1 MDKNVEKLREALRKA
16 ERRLKA
22 AGIEYAPKAWDF
34 ASDRSKA
41 VTVISEEYK
50 HAVEECFGETCDDV
64 LGGYDI
70 SDEMMGGKFG
80 KELIDDICDHVGTEY
95 FADKVASLAARRG
108 EGVKTESDEDAPNV
122 RPNGILPTMVF
133 ISEEDAAIYAD
144 DPKDY
149 PDTEEYADD
158 EGNVDYEAY
167 DAAVEAHVAEKYENL
182 KKVYGLGIIKDPE
195 GLVDS
200 LYDFNQETLRQAADL
215 WKVGDEQG
223 QADSEALK
231 GIALVIEPNLVLG
244 SRIACENEHGFQTMS
259 APVREVQIKR
269 FSDYLRSLCG
279 EFGTVEWV
287 KSKGNR
293 VSGEPKE
300 EGTHEA
306 KGLSEGYLGQ
316 TVEDF
321 FDDCSDA
328 SAINRVIVYA
338 LDDEEPVYDGEYYDL
353 PESILEAP
361 FLEFGTIG
369 QLIVNVADEGGSDYY
384 DTLDDFLGDANVDD
398 VQVWDT
404 DSEDVAYDGDK
415 DSVDDELGQKSFL
428 SFDAPE
434 YITINLDCDKSE
446 LDLDDL
452 EEAKGKK
459 RKKKGIHARTNVGDP
474 KRNMAFFNMAM
485 GASEYASDGGCCGG
499 ESDGGE
505 GGVGESKE
513 CGKTIAKTF
522 KGNGRKTD
530 ESRHGGFVKRYKGYK
545 IIDVGD
551 YFVVTDPHGLT
562 VGHERTLIGC
572 EGLIDELTKD
582 GPTSGKPKVDE
593 MTDDELRNMPEGTEK
608 RCINMLN
615 SMIAYDWDM
624 KETAKEFLDRIEGTH
639 TYDYIKKYV
648 DELGKDKV
656 AELMQRQIDDV
667 DKIVYAG
674 TDSDGVGYNA
684 IIWKDAKRESLKPR
698 RLSEGEAIGK
708 ANEDTKKLAERG
720 LTSAERHNRSMD
732 NIFSDWLKQQKLKKD
747 ILLSH
752 GLTPEEVDELANNQG
767 LTKRALNDKLREL
780 GLWDE
785 FVSKLHGMSESTL
798 SEVTRKTKDGKWAN
812 VGKDGK
818 ADSGTFKTKKE
829 ADAQRKAMFA
839 NGFGESYEDDVK
851 IAGKAGANAS
861 IDRYLYNHFGLSGV
875 KAMHHYAKTYKEI
888 WDIIHDSNKFD
899 DFKAYLKRDKSS
911 DFKAYLDKRDKS
923 AEGMREAKKNGSKLD
938 TSGIQ
943 YFGTKNQFNYD
954 KQQLR
959 IDHDAKTYEKGMFTH
974 IARRETVSTP
984 ELRRIIQR
992 LDDMGYKEVKH
1003 GDAKAPEGYFEAW
1016 KSHSKAKYFEA
1027 WERHS
1032 AEKAFDKSHSEGQN
1046 MDEGGNKVM
1055 EKKQKI
1061 KEDEKESQGIY
1072 AKSLISLWDRYANVF
1087 KELED

>member
-1 MDKNVEKLREALRKA
+1 MDKNVEKLREALCKA

-22 AGIEYAPKAWDF
+22 AGIEYSPKAGDF

-41 VTVISEEYK
+41 VTVLSGEYRHIVEEY
-50 HAVEECFGETCDDV
+50 FGEPCDDV

-70 SDEMMGGKFG
+70 SDEMMDGKCG

-95 FADKVASLAARRG
+95 FADKVVSLAARRK
-108 EGVKTESDEDAPNV
+108 EGTKTESADDASNV

-158 EGNVDYEAY
+158 DGNVDYEAY
-167 DAAVEAHVAEKYENL
+167 DAAVEAHVAEKYEDL
-182 KKVYGLGIIKDPE
+182 KKVYGLGIAKDPE
-195 GLVDS
+195 GLADS
-200 LYDFNQETLRQAADL
+200 VYDFNQETLRQAADL
-215 WKVGDEQG
+215 WKMGDEQG

-231 GIALVIEPNLVLG
+231 GIALAIEPNHVLG
-244 SRIACENEHGFQTMS
+244 SRIACENEHGFQTLS
-259 APVREVQIKR
+259 ASVREAQIKR
-269 FSDYLRSLCG
+269 FSDYLRSLRDK
-279 EFGTVEWV
+279 FGLTEWSKS
-287 KSKGNR
+287 KSKGTHG
-293 VSGEPKE
+293 STKE
-300 EGTHEA
+300 ARTNEA

-321 FDDCSDA
+321 FDDCSDT

-361 FLEFGTIG
+361 FLEFGTTG
-369 QLIVNVADEGGSDYY
+369 KLIVNVTDEGSSAYY

-398 VQVWDT
+398 VQVWDA
-404 DSEDVAYDGDK
+404 DSEDIAYDGDK
-415 DSVDDELGQKSFL
+415 DSVEDELGQRSFL

-446 LDLDDL
+446 LDLDEL

-459 RKKKGIHARTNVGDP
+459 RKKGIRARTNVGDP
-474 KRNMAFFNMAM
+474 KRNAAFFNMAM
-485 GASEYASDGGCCGG
+485 GASEYAGKGDGCCA
-499 ESDGGE
+499 GE
-505 GGVGESKE
+505 GAEAEGGIGESKG

-522 KGNGRKTD
+522 KGKGRKTD
-530 ESRHGGFVKRYKGYK
+530 ESQHGGFVKRYKGYK

-572 EGLIDELTKD
+572 EGLIDELTKN
-582 GPTSGKPKVDE
+582 GPTSGESKASESDSGKVEEGTGKTIAKVFKGNGKRKVNE
-593 MTDDELRNMPEGTEK
+593 MTDDELRSMPEGTEK

-615 SMIAYDWDM
+615 SMIAYDWDR

-667 DKIVYAG
+667 DRIAYAG
-674 TDSDGVGYNA
+674 TDSDGVSYNS

-698 RLSEGEAIGK
+698 RLSEGEA
-708 ANEDTKKLAERG
+708 NEDTKKL
-720 LTSAERHNRSMD
+720 
-732 NIFSDWLKQQKLKKD
+732 
-747 ILLSH
+747 
-752 GLTPEEVDELANNQG
+752 
-767 LTKRALNDKLREL
+767 
-780 GLWDE
+780 
-785 FVSKLHGMSESTL
+785 
-798 SEVTRKTKDGKWAN
+798 KDGKWAN

-829 ADAQRKAMFA
+829 ADAQRRAMFA
-839 NGFGESYEDDVK
+839 NHFGESYEDDVK
-851 IAGKAGANAS
+851 AAGKFGANAA

-888 WDIIHDSNKFD
+888 WGIIHDSNKLD
-899 DFKAYLKRDKSS
+899 DFKAYLKRDKSA

-923 AEGMREAKKNGSKLD
+923 AEGVREAKKNGSKLD

-1032 AEKAFDKSHSEGQN
+1032 AEKALDKSHSEGY
-1046 MDEGGNKVM
+1046 DIH
-1055 EKKQKI
+1055 EKKEDVMDNGKKVIEESKSKGGLAKKI
-1061 KEDEKESQGIY
+1061 LDFVNKNVPEAELTDEVIDD
-1072 AKSLISLWDRYANVF
+1072 WDW
-1087 KELED
+1087 

>member
-1 MDKNVEKLREALRKA
+1 MDKNVEKLREALCKA
-16 ERRLKA
+16 EKRLKA
-22 AGIEYAPKAWDF
+22 AGIEYAPKAGDL

-41 VTVISEEYK
+41 VTVLSEEYR

-95 FADKVASLAARRG
+95 FADKVASLAARRV
-108 EGVKTESDEDAPNV
+108 EGKKTESDDDASNV
-122 RPNGILPTMVF
+122 RLNGILPTMVF

-158 EGNVDYEAY
+158 DGNVDYEAY

-182 KKVYGLGIIKDPE
+182 KKVYGLGIVKDPE
-195 GLVDS
+195 GLADS
-200 LYDFNQETLRQAADL
+200 IYDFNQETLRQAADL
-215 WKVGDEQG
+215 WKLGDEQG

-231 GIALVIEPNLVLG
+231 GIALSIEPNPVLG
-244 SRIACENEHGFQTMS
+244 SRIVCENEHGFQTLS
-259 APVREVQIKR
+259 APVREAQIKR

-279 EFGTVEWV
+279 EFGVVEWDE
-287 KSKGNR
+287 SKGKGAHG
-293 VSGEPKE
+293 SPKE
-300 EGTHEA
+300 AGIPEA

-353 PESILEAP
+353 PESVLEAP
-361 FLEFGTIG
+361 FLEFGTVNK
-369 QLIVNVADEGGSDYY
+369 LTVNVADEGSSDYY

-398 VQVWDT
+398 VEVWDS
-404 DSEDVAYDGDK
+404 DSEDIAYDGDK

-459 RKKKGIHARTNVGDP
+459 RKKGIRARANVGDP
-474 KRNMAFFNMAM
+474 KRNAAFFNMAM
-485 GASEYASDGGCCGG
+485 GASEYAGKGDGCC
-499 ESDGGE
+499 DGE
-505 GGVGESKE
+505 GAEAAGSVSEAADGKPEFVYVKGKPDAGFHELCDGEGAFDCHRIDLNDTFIWRPIKALNLKVEDPKRVYGDEKVFDRFNIYYDLDDEGKAYTSVYYLALAGRDKGFWAIAFDTDKYNMIFIINPAIFE
-513 CGKTIAKTF
+513 VNEPKSEPKSEGCGKTIAKTF

-530 ESRHGGFVKRYKGYK
+530 ESRHGGFVKRYKDYK

-572 EGLIDELTKD
+572 EGLIDELTED
-582 GPTSGKPKVDE
+582 GPTSGEPKVSE
-593 MTDDELRNMPEGTEK
+593 SSAKGTKKVNEVNDDELRNMPEGTEK
-608 RCINMLN
+608 RCIGMLN
-615 SMIAYDWDM
+615 SMIAYDWDR

-667 DKIVYAG
+667 DRIAYAG

-684 IIWKDAKRESLKPR
+684 IIWKDSKRESLKPR
-698 RLSEGEAIGK
+698 RLAKSEATGK
-708 ANEDTKKLAERG
+708 ADEDAKKLAERG

-829 ADAQRKAMFA
+829 ADAQRRA
-839 NGFGESYEDDVK
+839 
-851 IAGKAGANAS
+851 
-861 IDRYLYNHFGLSGV
+861 
-875 KAMHHYAKTYKEI
+875 I
-888 WDIIHDSNKFD
+888 WVNW
-899 DFKAYLKRDKSS
+899 
-911 DFKAYLDKRDKS
+911 
-923 AEGMREAKKNGSKLD
+923 KK
-938 TSGIQ
+938 
-943 YFGTKNQFNYD
+943 
-954 KQQLR
+954 
-959 IDHDAKTYEKGMFTH
+959 
-974 IARRETVSTP
+974 
-984 ELRRIIQR
+984 
-992 LDDMGYKEVKH
+992 
-1003 GDAKAPEGYFEAW
+1003 
-1016 KSHSKAKYFEA
+1016 
-1027 WERHS
+1027 
-1032 AEKAFDKSHSEGQN
+1032 
-1046 MDEGGNKVM
+1046 
-1055 EKKQKI
+1055 
-1061 KEDEKESQGIY
+1061 
-1072 AKSLISLWDRYANVF
+1072 
-1087 KELED
+1087 